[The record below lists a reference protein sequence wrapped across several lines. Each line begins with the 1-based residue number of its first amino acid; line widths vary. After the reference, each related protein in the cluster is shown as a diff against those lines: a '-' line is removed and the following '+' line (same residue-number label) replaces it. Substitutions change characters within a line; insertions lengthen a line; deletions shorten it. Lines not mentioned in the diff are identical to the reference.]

1 MAFHPWITSKRVLRS
16 GFIQFWRS
24 SFVSISSIFVL
35 FVTLSVILSIMMSRE
50 LLNTTLS
57 DVRSKVDINVYFV
70 SQADEASVLAIQD
83 KLQALPEVAEVNYIS
98 KEQALADFRDRNQGD
113 STILQSL
120 DEIGENPLGAVLNVR
135 AVQPDQYETIAEY
148 LQGDAVLSSQG
159 TSIIDTVNYYD
170 NKTAIDRLTR
180 ILNASERFG
189 FGLMAALIALSI
201 VVTFNTIRLAIYI
214 SRDEI
219 SVMRLVG
226 ASSKYIRGPFVVAGI
241 VSGVIAGIITLVFFY
256 PIVYWMGEQAS
267 GFFGVN
273 LFQYYIG
280 NFATIFGTIML
291 SGILIGGLSSWLAVR
306 KYLR

>member
-83 KLQALPEVAEVNYIS
+83 KLEALPEVAQVNYIS
-98 KEQALADFRDRNQGD
+98 KEQALADFRERNQGD

-180 ILNASERFG
+180 ILDASERFG
-189 FGLMAALIALSI
+189 FGLMAALITLSI

-241 VSGVIAGIITLVFFY
+241 ISGVIAGIITLVFFY

-267 GFFGVN
+267 GFFGLN

-280 NFATIFGTIML
+280 NFASIFGIIML
-291 SGILIGGLSSWLAVR
+291 SGIVIGGLSSWLAVR

>member
-1 MAFHPWITSKRVLRS
+1 MAFHPWITTKRVLRS

-35 FVTLSVILSIMMSRE
+35 VVTLSVILSIMLSRE
-50 LLNTTLS
+50 LLVRTLD

-70 SQADEASVLAIQD
+70 SEADEVSVMAIKD
-83 KLQALPEVAEVNYIS
+83 KLEALPEVAEVTYIS
-98 KEQALADFRDRNQGD
+98 EEEALAAFKDRNQGD

-120 DEIGENPLGAVLNVR
+120 EEIGENPLGAVLNVR

-148 LQGDAVLSSQG
+148 LKGDAVLSSQG
-159 TSIIDTVNYYD
+159 TAIIDTVNYYD

-180 ILNASERFG
+180 ILSASERFG
-189 FGLMAALIALSI
+189 FGLMAALIALSVI
-201 VVTFNTIRLAIYI
+201 VTFNTIRLAIYI

-226 ASSKYIRGPFVVAGI
+226 ASNKYIRGPFVVAGI
-241 VSGVIAGIITLVFFY
+241 IAGLVAAFITLVFFY
-256 PIVYWMGEQAS
+256 PIVYWLGQEAS
-267 GFFGVN
+267 GFLGIN
-273 LFQYYIG
+273 LFEYYIT
-280 NFATIFGTIML
+280 NFLMILGLIIL
-291 SGILIGGLSSWLAVR
+291 SGIVIGGLSSWLAVR